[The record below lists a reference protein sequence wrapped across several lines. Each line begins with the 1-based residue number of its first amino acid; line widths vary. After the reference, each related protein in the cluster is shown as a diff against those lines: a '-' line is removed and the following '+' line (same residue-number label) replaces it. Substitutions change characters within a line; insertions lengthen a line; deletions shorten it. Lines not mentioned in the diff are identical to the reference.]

1 MRIFA
6 LVIAALLTVTACQT
20 TENIGSGPID
30 YIPEGSIKGYQS
42 YRKDKER
49 YPHHNTAFAYDTV
62 NRTYTY
68 SMSPQKKGSN
78 AAIDRALELC
88 KGNYETTNCKILD
101 IDGRIVWKDIEP
113 SIQARLTAS
122 LPEEQDS
129 RTYEYDTG
137 DYQISAT
144 QLGKFRS
151 RAEFRQ
157 TYNFTAFFIS
167 TNGTSTGT
175 AYVNGSASS
184 GHESS
189 IVSARQ
195 RCQIASPERKC
206 YLFAT
211 NGEPVNEEAR
221 RALEREN

>member
-20 TENIGSGPID
+20 TENIGSSPID

-62 NRTYTY
+62 NRGYTY
-68 SMSPQKKGSN
+68 SLQSQRKGTN
-78 AAIDRALELC
+78 AAIDKALELC

-101 IDGRIVWKDIEP
+101 IDGRIVWKGIEP
-113 SIQARLTAS
+113 NIQARLTAP

-129 RTYEYDTG
+129 RTYEYDTA
-137 DYQISAT
+137 DYQIAAT
-144 QLGKFRS
+144 QLEKFRS
-151 RAEFRQ
+151 KTEFRQ

-167 TNGTSTGT
+167 TDGTSIGT

-195 RCQIASPERKC
+195 RCQIASPNAKC
-206 YLFAT
+206 YHFAS
-211 NGEPVNEEAR
+211 NGEPVNEDAR
-221 RALEREN
+221 RAAGK